1 MFVTVYQ
8 TKGYPI
14 PENMNLDQH
23 CFQNLKMHT
32 DFVASIIIPVFLTPP
47 PPIISILWHP
57 SSYKNRN
64 VETMR
69 NKHNYCTPNLN
80 LWNQNTNEGSL
91 KICWALGFREPCC
104 LHHQGRKVMTNWK
117 QQPPTKCWY
126 LSTQPTLQLTCWHT
140 CVVLRRS
147 KVKISAPRMAHLNVF
162 LVVFLHPFRQI
173 PLLYSA
179 SN

>member
-1 MFVTVYQ
+1 MEEACSSEMFVTVYQ

-91 KICWALGFREPCC
+91 KICWAFRLQRTLLPPSSGQKSDDQ
-104 LHHQGRKVMTNWK
+104 LKAATSYKMLVPFYPTNIAVN
-117 QQPPTKCWY
+117 
-126 LSTQPTLQLTCWHT
+126 LL
-140 CVVLRRS
+140 
-147 KVKISAPRMAHLNVF
+147 AHL
-162 LVVFLHPFRQI
+162 RCT
-173 PLLYSA
+173 
-179 SN
+179 